1 MPFGVV
7 LGTCWSDFG
16 YLLELFWGL
25 VVLLGAKGA
34 LEGPGAE
41 FS

>member
-1 MPFGVV
+1 MPFEVILV
-7 LGTCWSDFG
+7 IFWIDFG

-25 VVLLGAKGA
+25 VLLLGAKGVR
-34 LEGPGAE
+34 EGPRAD